1 MKINSLMRRIKQ
13 DEDLLSESGWNIGDV
28 IAYYANEYGLG
39 NIIHT
44 GMETPFDENSTSIIA
59 AINTLDTSE
68 TVLHYYNNYCSERG
82 ISMVYPF
89 DMGWGAAII
98 VSDKKSQINI
108 ANKTKTGNYNDD
120 IRAYIGRY
128 VSFWSH
134 QTPASLLLNN
144 NPVFSNTL
152 MLQISLYVLAAIVSG
167 RPVRL
172 FPDMYYQ
179 LCNPGKRI

>member
-1 MKINSLMRRIKQ
+1 M
-13 DEDLLSESGWNIGDV
+13 E
-28 IAYYANEYGLG
+28 LG

-44 GMETPFDENSTSIIA
+44 GMEMPFDESSASTIA

-68 TVLHYYNNYCSERG
+68 TVLHYFSNYCFERS

-89 DMGWGAAII
+89 DMEWGAAVII
-98 VSDKKSQINI
+98 SNNNSLINI
-108 ANKTKTGNYNDD
+108 ANKTKTGNYKDD
-120 IRAYIGRY
+120 IKAHIGRY

-152 MLQISLYVLAAIVSG
+152 MLQTCLYTIAAIASG
-167 RPVRL
+167 KPVKL
-172 FPDMYYQ
+172 FPDIYYCF
-179 LCNPGKRI
+179 CNPGKRI